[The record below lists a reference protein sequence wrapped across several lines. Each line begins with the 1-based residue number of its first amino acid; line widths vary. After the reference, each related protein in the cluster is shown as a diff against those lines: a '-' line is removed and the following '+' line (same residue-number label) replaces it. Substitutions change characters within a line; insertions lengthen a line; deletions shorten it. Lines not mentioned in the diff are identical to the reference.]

1 MPATLETDATVALP
15 PVLEFL
21 RAFWRLN
28 HEVEVTSAQMARTI
42 GVTAQQRMVL
52 RIVGHAGPIAAGR
65 LSQLLHVHPGTLSTT
80 LGRLERRGLLR
91 RSRSDHDARVVLV
104 SLTARGEALLANTRG
119 TVERGIQQVLGR
131 ASRPQLRA
139 TLSMLTDLSETLEQ
153 TRLEVHAA
161 GRRLPR

>member
-1 MPATLETDATVALP
+1 MPAHLATDDTVALP

-28 HEVEVTSAQMARTI
+28 HELEVTSAQMARTI

-52 RIVGHAGPIAAGR
+52 RIVGHAGPIAAGH
-65 LSQLLHVHPGTLSTT
+65 LSRLLHVHPGTLSTT

-91 RSRSDHDARVVLV
+91 RSRGDHDARVVLV
-104 SLTARGEALLANTRG
+104 SLTARGEALMTNTKG
-119 TVERGIQQVLGR
+119 SVERGIQQVLGR

-139 TLSMLTDLSETLEQ
+139 TLAMLTDLSDTLEQ
-153 TRLEVHAA
+153 TRLEVHAKI
-161 GRRLPR
+161 RRAAR